1 MSIERDLAVAPLIS
15 VGYTGQKPSFMP
27 ARLNHASLPDTFIE
41 ETYQRTRRHLFGGA
55 IALGC
60 VVLTGVLW
68 YRVIEGWTWVE
79 ATYMAVITL
88 ATVGFAEVQPL
99 GERGRLF
106 TIVLILMGVVVIAYI
121 LNCFSE
127 ALIQG
132 HFQAGIRLRQRRR
145 LMESLANHYI
155 ICGFGRTGR
164 QVAAEFSIEA
174 IPFIVV
180 DSDTTSIQDA
190 QQLGFITFQGDATQD
205 QVLFQVGIERA
216 RCLVAALPSD
226 AENLYAVLSAKTL
239 SPGIRTIA
247 RASTEE
253 AVQKIQRGGADVV
266 VSPYITG
273 GKRMAAAALRPQ
285 VVDFLDGI
293 LTGADRTVYIEEF
306 LIAPDHCPQIGQ
318 TLGETHV
325 RSLSGALILAIR
337 RSDSSLIVGPNAETL
352 LCAGD
357 LVIAM
362 GTSDEL
368 RRLNQILGP
377 IHRRYQ

>member
-1 MSIERDLAVAPLIS
+1 MRSPRS
-15 VGYTGQKPSFMP
+15 
-27 ARLNHASLPDTFIE
+27 SLSDAFIE
-41 ETYQRTRRHLFGGA
+41 ETYQRTRRHLLGGA

-60 VVLTGVLW
+60 VVLAGILW
-68 YRVIEGWTWVE
+68 YRVIEGWTWLD
-79 ATYMAVITL
+79 AAYMSVITL
-88 ATVGFAEVQPL
+88 ATVGFAEIQPL
-99 GERGRLF
+99 GARGRLF
-106 TIVLILMGVVVIAYI
+106 TIILILMGVVVIAYI
-121 LNCFSE
+121 LNCFTE

-132 HFQAGIRLRQRRR
+132 HLQSGIRLKQRRR
-145 LMESLANHYI
+145 LMESLTSHYI

-164 QVAAEFSIEA
+164 QVATEFSIEA

-180 DSDTTSIQDA
+180 DSNEASIQTA
-190 QQLGFITFQGDATQD
+190 QQMGFITLQGDATLD

-216 RCLVAALPSD
+216 QGLVAALPSD

-239 SPGIRTIA
+239 APGIRTIA

-253 AVQKIQRGGADVV
+253 AVQKLQRGGADVV

-306 LIAPDHCPQIGQ
+306 LISPEHCPHIGK
-318 TLGETHV
+318 TLGETQL
-325 RSLSGALILAIR
+325 RMRSGALILAIR
-337 RSDSSLIVGPNAETL
+337 RADNSLIVGPNADTFI
-352 LCAGD
+352 CPGD
-357 LVIAM
+357 LVIVM
-362 GTSDEL
+362 GSSDEL

-377 IHRRYQ
+377 IYRKY